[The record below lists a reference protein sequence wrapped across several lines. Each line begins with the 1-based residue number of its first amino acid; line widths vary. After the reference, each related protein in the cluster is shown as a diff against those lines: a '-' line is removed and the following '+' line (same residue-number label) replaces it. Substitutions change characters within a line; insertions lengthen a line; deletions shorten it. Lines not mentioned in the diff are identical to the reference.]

1 LSNWVTIQ
9 TYTFPQEAYM
19 IRALLEAE
27 GFSVFLKD
35 ELTVQVQNFYS
46 NAVGGIKLQVR
57 AEEVSAATIFLQES
71 GNWVEDSLPDTIHFM
86 RLADIYTSKIPLLNK
101 LRIELRLMLIVVALL
116 LLLLIPAAM
125 IWG

>member
-1 LSNWVTIQ
+1 MSNWVTIQ

-19 IRALLEAE
+19 IRALLETE
-27 GFSVFLKD
+27 GFPVFLKD

-46 NAVGGIKLQVR
+46 IAVGGIKLQVR
-57 AEEVSAATIFLQES
+57 AEDVSAATLFLQES

-86 RLADIYTSKIPLLNK
+86 RLADIYTSRVPLLGK
-101 LRIELRLMLIVVALL
+101 IRIELRLMILVVLALL
-116 LLLLIPAAM
+116 LLLVPFAL

>member
-9 TYTFPQEAYM
+9 TYTFPQEAYV

-27 GFSVFLKD
+27 GFPVFLKD

-57 AEEVSAATIFLQES
+57 DHDVSEATKFLQET
-71 GNWVEDSLPDTIHFM
+71 GNWVEDSLPDTLHFM
-86 RLADIYTSKIPLLNK
+86 RLADIYTAKIPLLGK
-101 LRIELRLMLIVVALL
+101 LRIELRLMTLIVVVL
-116 LLLLIPAAM
+116 LLLLIPVAL